1 VGAGFGMN
9 NETTASRIDVSL
21 SQNIRREHHEVS
33 LKGLVGVFAGRG
45 DDVGPKGEIG
55 DELPVHDIPLE
66 EINAS
71 GIKCLNFGAKL

>member
-1 VGAGFGMN
+1 MN
-9 NETTASRIDVSL
+9 NESTASRIDVAL

-33 LKGLVGVFAGRG
+33 LKRLRRVFAGRG
-45 DDVGPKGEIG
+45 DDVGAKGEIG

-71 GIKCLNFGAKL
+71 GVESFNFGAKL